1 MNLCRSKATFKLT
14 QNICWFCTPTQL
26 EESSKDVNIVHND
39 NDDDDDNNGSNKDD
53 NNDTDGDGDNDNNNN
68 DNGDIR
74 EESFSSEFWQ
84 EASRTTMK
92 EIQMPDWKWK
102 DVVGGFREWMESSA
116 EIKIGDE
123 GSTNNF
129 ELTPTN

>member
-1 MNLCRSKATFKLT
+1 M
-14 QNICWFCTPTQL
+14 

-39 NDDDDDNNGSNKDD
+39 NDEGDDNNGSNKDD
-53 NNDTDGDGDNDNNNN
+53 NNDNNDTDGDNDNNNIDNNN